1 MDNEMNL
8 KLFIF
13 SQMSFDDGYRAG
25 CVIAENEEEAKSMIM
40 ENVLRT
46 PVVWGP
52 IENKPLGEKGAFISW
67 S

>member
-25 CVIAENEEEAKSMIM
+25 CVIAENEEEAKACLVFLCSKAF
-40 ENVLRT
+40 NVSFIFKS
-46 PVVWGP
+46 P
-52 IENKPLGEKGAFISW
+52 ILV
-67 S
+67 